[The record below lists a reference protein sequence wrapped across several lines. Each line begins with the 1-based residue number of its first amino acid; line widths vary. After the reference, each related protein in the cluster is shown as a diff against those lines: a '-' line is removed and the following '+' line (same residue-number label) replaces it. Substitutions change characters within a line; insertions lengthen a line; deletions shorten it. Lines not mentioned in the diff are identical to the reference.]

1 MDVTIRLENLIYT
14 SFGITLEQHANT
26 VHTDQEFLRIWQ
38 YEYRFDNLQ
47 VKSRGILVVVNSF
60 ELKRHSDGCCATNE
74 LLSLSRPQRRFML
87 K

>member
-1 MDVTIRLENLIYT
+1 MDVTIRLENFIYT

-47 VKSRGILVVVNSF
+47 VKSR
-60 ELKRHSDGCCATNE
+60 
-74 LLSLSRPQRRFML
+74 
-87 K
+87 